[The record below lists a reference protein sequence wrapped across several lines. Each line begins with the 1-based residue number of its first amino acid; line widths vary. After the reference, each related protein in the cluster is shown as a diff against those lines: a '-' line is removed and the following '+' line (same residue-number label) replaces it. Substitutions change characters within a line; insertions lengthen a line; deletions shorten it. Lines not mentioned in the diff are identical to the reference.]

1 MKKLS
6 LLLVC
11 SLAFIAL
18 RAANGQTTVS
28 MVTEDVV
35 LTADE
40 DYVINDSLPF
50 AASGSVDIQNV
61 SHAVLILKHVK
72 PSVVLSR
79 WMDRIHING
88 EPAVDGVNCQV
99 RLYDRG
105 AVIFPYGKD
114 VRPLTCFV
122 ENGLAGDSCTDYTE
136 GHDGGYMK
144 TLTAERLNN
153 GFRSFRLKR
162 GYMVTFALG
171 IGGWGYSRCFIADKE
186 DLTVDL
192 PVAMSARVSSY
203 RLFRWVYA
211 HKAGLASDGNASHN
225 AVLGSCWCYDWGTGN
240 TSLLPDVEWVPNHIY
255 EDWPSSAACGSRDGA
270 CNMKTNNEPGNKS
283 DDHPQTVD
291 EVLANWQNLMRTG
304 YRLLSETSH
313 DGSWSHLQNFL
324 DSIDARGWRC
334 DAVDLHCYWATSSF
348 YGSDYGMDRFYT
360 RYGRPI
366 WISEWVWGASWNN
379 NGIFSSA
386 PDGKNSFSLANQQ
399 KCLEGTRP
407 ILEHLNACPY
417 VERYSYWNAEAL
429 ASRLL
434 YKDTLSLLGQYYA
447 SMDEGIGYN
456 ADIQKVP
463 NVVTLSP
470 KNLTGKY
477 DYTTHTFTLT
487 WTDPN
492 GDMLDSI
499 FVQRSVVGGGAFQNI
514 ARIPLADASS
524 KDGAS
529 YSYIDT
535 PEVGTDYYRICVYAA
550 GKSTVKYSNTIKVSV
565 VDSETQWIDISD
577 SVMVNPGFD
586 IQTSWTTGN
595 VGKGAANHRAVE
607 GWETTSTDGNGC
619 AAAFGIGSGMSLNG
633 GRCPYVNA
641 EGNVSGGALGINQG
655 WSQKN
660 NYTPAVTLPAGTYRL
675 SYAVWNSSYSG
686 RKFTNLCGYSIGTTT
701 YTDNLTA
708 IDTCQW
714 VESTMTPFKLY
725 AKLKITV
732 TVGYQST
739 GGTSITNPYLFFD
752 YVRIEKAV
760 DKGSQETS
768 GITTTYNG
776 DDGKASPVAYYTL
789 DGRRTDEVG
798 PGIVIAKYSDGKRRK
813 VRLH

>member
-1 MKKLS
+1 
-6 LLLVC
+6 
-11 SLAFIAL
+11 
-18 RAANGQTTVS
+18 
-28 MVTEDVV
+28 
-35 LTADE
+35 
-40 DYVINDSLPF
+40 
-50 AASGSVDIQNV
+50 
-61 SHAVLILKHVK
+61 
-72 PSVVLSR
+72 
-79 WMDRIHING
+79 
-88 EPAVDGVNCQV
+88 
-99 RLYDRG
+99 
-105 AVIFPYGKD
+105 
-114 VRPLTCFV
+114 
-122 ENGLAGDSCTDYTE
+122 
-136 GHDGGYMK
+136 
-144 TLTAERLNN
+144 
-153 GFRSFRLKR
+153 
-162 GYMVTFALG
+162 
-171 IGGWGYSRCFIADKE
+171 
-186 DLTVDL
+186 
-192 PVAMSARVSSY
+192 
-203 RLFRWVYA
+203 
-211 HKAGLASDGNASHN
+211 
-225 AVLGSCWCYDWGTGN
+225 
-240 TSLLPDVEWVPNHIY
+240 
-255 EDWPSSAACGSRDGA
+255 
-270 CNMKTNNEPGNKS
+270 
-283 DDHPQTVD
+283 
-291 EVLANWQNLMRTG
+291 
-304 YRLLSETSH
+304 
-313 DGSWSHLQNFL
+313 
-324 DSIDARGWRC
+324 
-334 DAVDLHCYWATSSF
+334 
-348 YGSDYGMDRFYT
+348 
-360 RYGRPI
+360 
-366 WISEWVWGASWNN
+366 
-379 NGIFSSA
+379 
-386 PDGKNSFSLANQQ
+386 
-399 KCLEGTRP
+399 
-407 ILEHLNACPY
+407 
-417 VERYSYWNAEAL
+417 
-429 ASRLL
+429 
-434 YKDTLSLLGQYYA
+434 
-447 SMDEGIGYN
+447 MDEGIGYN

-660 NYTPAVTLPAGTYRL
+660 NYTQAVTLPAGTYRL
-675 SYAVWNSSYSG
+675 SYAVWNSSYPG